1 MLYLDVHLKF
11 LFQINISRFTYLN
24 DKPSDN
30 APDNTNSNVNS
41 NVQDQ
46 TKFRE
51 NVSQVATIYQNGQK
65 GWYPEVIKFYDQLIS
80 GIISP

>member
-1 MLYLDVHLKF
+1 MDDMNWLIEKVEFSSPCLVPSF
-11 LFQINISRFTYLN
+11 LT

-65 GWYPEVIKFYDQLIS
+65 G
-80 GIISP
+80 